1 MTMAWDAAWI
11 GMRGMHCRCEHN
23 TPFCWL
29 CVCMFSVV
37 FWGVASLLLCL
48 CVSVVSVALLLI
60 STHCCGERQIVGKLQ
75 CCSQFLFMFT
85 ILFYNLDLFGQG
97 IRFFMFF

>member
-60 STHCCGERQIVGKLQ
+60 STHCFGERQVDVTPYSIIIILIVKN
-75 CCSQFLFMFT
+75 
-85 ILFYNLDLFGQG
+85 Y
-97 IRFFMFF
+97 RAHV